1 MSSTAMHTAM
11 LSMPRPRS
19 RPAALLA
26 TFGRRRRR
34 WQVPLAALAMMSL
47 LALVLGAC
55 ASSTTGPGGGST
67 PAPSPTATAI
77 PAGAAVKVFF
87 SRHPVTDVTPT
98 AVMPVTRATTATA
111 TQERASF
118 ALQEM
123 LKGPTQAERSAG
135 YYSPFDGQLAL
146 QSVCSGPFRDFDLTL
161 DHKGTA
167 TEPGTATLKFCRRV
181 DIPGDLDGPR
191 MAAMITSTLTQFAA
205 IKKVV
210 ILDYRGNCFDDAQGL
225 NACLNGKPA
234 ASGYAV
240 KVFFSKHPVSDDD
253 PTAVF
258 PLARTSPTLG
268 VATFALGEL
277 LKGPTQ
283 AERAQGYYSPFEGQL
298 ALVSYCTGPFRDFD
312 ITLDHRG
319 ATAEPGT
326 ATVRFCRRVDIP
338 GEMAGPRMLTTIT
351 ATLTQFANT
360 KQVVVLNYQG
370 NCFADLRG
378 DNACLKTGTTG
389 DQTPGPPLSTS
400 CTPAPG
406 VTAVSAT
413 EIARGNTA
421 RRQVALTFD
430 AGGEDGVRA
439 ASILDTLRAKGV
451 RATFFVEGNWANQS
465 DTYRGLVR
473 RMASEGH
480 EIGNH
485 TLTHPYSTTLA
496 NATFCAELNQA
507 DRVISGIDGRTTRPF
522 WRPPYG
528 DRDTRIRSLAAGLGY
543 RTVYWTVDP
552 RDWDA
557 AVTEQMIYDRVMAG
571 IQPGAIVLLHV
582 GSANTW
588 KVLPRLID
596 GVRAAGYQPVL
607 VSAVIQ

>member
-1 MSSTAMHTAM
+1 MSSTTMHTAT
-11 LSMPRPRS
+11 LSAPTSRS
-19 RPAALLA
+19 RPDALPRA
-26 TFGRRRRR
+26 SRRRRTR
-34 WQVPLAALAMMSL
+34 QRAPLAALAMMSL

-55 ASSTTGPGGGST
+55 ASGATGPSGT
-67 PAPSPTATAI
+67 PSPAPTATAV

-87 SRHPVTDVTPT
+87 ARHPDTDVTPT
-98 AVMPVTRATTATA
+98 AVLPVIRATTATA
-111 TQERASF
+111 TQERATF

-161 DHKGTA
+161 DRKGATA
-167 TEPGTATLKFCRRV
+167 EPGTATLKFCRRV

-191 MAAMITSTLTQFAA
+191 MAAMITTTLTQFASV
-205 IKKVV
+205 KKVV
-210 ILDYRGNCFDDAQGL
+210 ILDYQGNCFDDARGL
-225 NACLNGKPA
+225 NACLDGKPT
-234 ASGYAV
+234 GYAV
-240 KVFFSKHPVSDDD
+240 KVFFSKHPTSDDD

-326 ATVRFCRRVDIP
+326 ATVKFCRRVDIP
-338 GEMAGPRMLTTIT
+338 GELAGPRMLTTIS
-351 ATLTQFANT
+351 ATLTQFPNI
-360 KQVVVLNYQG
+360 KRVVVLNYQG

-378 DNACLKTGTTG
+378 DNACLKTAVPGN
-389 DQTPGPPLSTS
+389 QTPGPPLSTS
-400 CTPAPG
+400 CTPASG

-413 EIARGNTA
+413 EIARGNTV
-421 RRQVALTFD
+421 RKQVALTFD

-451 RATFFVEGNWANQS
+451 RATFFVEGEWASQS

-496 NATFCAELNQA
+496 DAAFCAELNQA
-507 DRVISGIDGRTTRPF
+507 DRVISGIDGRTTRPL

-528 DRDTRIRSLAAGLGY
+528 DRDARIRALAAGLGY
-543 RTVYWTVDP
+543 RTIYWTVDP

-557 AVTEQMIYDRVMAG
+557 SVTEQMIYDRVMTG
-571 IQPGAIVLLHV
+571 VQPGAIVLLHV
-582 GSANTW
+582 GGANTW

-596 GVRAAGYQPVL
+596 GIKAAGYQPAL
-607 VSAVIQ
+607 VSTVIS